1 MHSMTG
7 FGRGT
12 ATTDAGRT
20 VSVEVKSVNG
30 RFLDVKTRMPRALSA
45 FEVEAERR
53 VRERLARGSVSLYV
67 SVDEAAGGAARVDE
81 VAVART
87 ADLLRA
93 LARAAGIDEPLRL
106 DHLLR
111 FPDLLPSD
119 AATPEADDPA
129 LVDAA
134 RRALDIA
141 LDDLVAMRA
150 REGTALADD
159 LQGRLDR
166 IAAMTSEAEA
176 ASPGRVSDARQRLT
190 DRLADLVGAGR
201 VDPMRIEQEI
211 ALLADRLDVT
221 EETVRMRAH
230 LRFFADALAGNEPP
244 GRRLS
249 FLVQEMG
256 REANTLGSK
265 ASDAPMQHLAVAMKE
280 EIEKV
285 KEQVANVE

>member
-12 ATTDAGRT
+12 ATTDAGRA
-20 VSVEVKSVNG
+20 VSAEIKSVNG
-30 RFLDVKTRMPRALSA
+30 RFLDVKMRTPRALA
-45 FEVEAERR
+45 AADAEAERR
-53 VRERLARGSVSLYV
+53 VRARLERGTVSVYLSLDEGTTAGPR
-67 SVDEAAGGAARVDE
+67 VDEAAVM
-81 VAVART
+81 RT
-87 ADLLRA
+87 AELLRR
-93 LARAAGIDEPLRL
+93 LAHAAGIDEPLRL

-111 FPDLLPSD
+111 FPDLLPAD
-119 AATPEADDPA
+119 AAPDADDPA
-129 LVDAA
+129 LADAA
-134 RRALDIA
+134 LRALDAA
-141 LDDLVAMRA
+141 LDDLVDMRA
-150 REGTALADD
+150 REGAALADD
-159 LQGRLDR
+159 LTARLDR
-166 IAAMTSEAEA
+166 LAAMTAEAEA
-176 ASPGRVSDARQRLT
+176 ASPGRVADARQRLT

-230 LRFFADALAGNEPP
+230 LRFFAEALAGDTAP